1 MKVPRNP
8 IRMNH
13 KAPARRTS
21 PGIWEKGEFMESY
34 NSFHVTQKQ
43 VADAAKLLN
52 LDSAT
57 IELLSFPQREFKC
70 TIPVK
75 MDDGSVQIF
84 HAYRI
89 QHNYARG
96 PAKGG
101 IRFHPDETVDII
113 RALASWMTWKTA
125 VVDLP
130 LGGGKGGVVCD
141 PKKMSERE
149 LENLARAYIRAV
161 AEMIGIDKDI
171 PAPDVYTN
179 PQTMAW
185 MMDEYE
191 TIVHRHQPGV
201 FTDKPMQI
209 GGTEGRRD
217 ATARG
222 GVTTV
227 REACRVLG
235 VDPHGSY
242 AIQGFGNAGQ
252 RAALLHEEIL
262 GGGKLVAVSDSRGAI
277 YNPNGFNPKELVTH
291 KLTTGSVKGFPSAQN
306 LPHEE
311 LLELD
316 VEVLYPS
323 ALENAISEMNA
334 EKIKAKIVCEL
345 ANGPTTPEADLI
357 LFKKGIH
364 VIPDILASA
373 GGVTVSYF
381 EMVQDSYSYFWDE
394 QLVHQRLDQKL
405 TKAYHSVRQAM
416 KEKQVHP
423 RLAAMVVGV
432 ARVAEACKL
441 RGWV

>member
-1 MKVPRNP
+1 
-8 IRMNH
+8 
-13 KAPARRTS
+13 
-21 PGIWEKGEFMESY
+21 MESY
-34 NSFHVTQKQ
+34 NSFHVAQQQ
-43 VADAAKLLN
+43 VLEAAKLLH
-52 LDSAT
+52 LDEAT
-57 IELLSFPQREFKC
+57 IELLQWPQREFKF
-70 TIPVK
+70 TLHVK
-75 MDDGSVQIF
+75 MDNGKTKIF

-89 QHNYARG
+89 QYNIARG

-101 IRFHPDETVDII
+101 IRFHPDETVDTI

-130 LGGGKGGVVCD
+130 LGGAKGGVCCD
-141 PKKMSERE
+141 PKVMSERE
-149 LENLARAYIRAV
+149 LENLSREYIRAI
-161 AEMIGIDKDI
+161 AELVGVDKDI

-191 TIVHRHQPGV
+191 TIVHHHHPGV
-201 FTDKPMQI
+201 LTDKPQQI

-222 GVTTV
+222 GVITV
-227 REACRVLG
+227 REACTTLG
-235 VDPHGSY
+235 LDPSRSY

-252 RAALLHEEIL
+252 RAALLHRELL

-277 YNPNGFNPKELVTH
+277 YDPDGFHPEELVTH
-291 KLTTGSVKGFPSAQN
+291 KLKTGSVLGFPAAKII
-306 LPHEE
+306 PRDA

-316 VEVLYPS
+316 VEVLYPA
-323 ALENAISEMNA
+323 ALENSISRDNA
-334 EKIKAKIVCEL
+334 PNIKARIICEL
-345 ANGPTTPEADLI
+345 ANGPTTPEADII
-357 LFKKGIH
+357 LHSKGIH

-381 EMVQDSYSYFWDE
+381 EMVQDNYSYFWDE
-394 QLVHQRLDQKL
+394 DLVHQRLDKKL
-405 TKAYHSVRQAM
+405 TKAFHSVQEAIR
-416 KEKQVHP
+416 EKKVHP

>member
-1 MKVPRNP
+1 
-8 IRMNH
+8 
-13 KAPARRTS
+13 
-21 PGIWEKGEFMESY
+21 MESY
-34 NSFHVTQKQ
+34 NSFKVAQSQ
-43 VADAAKLLN
+43 VLEAAKLLN

-57 IELLSFPQREFKC
+57 CDLLMWPQREFTF

-75 MDDGSVQIF
+75 MDNGSVKIF

-89 QHNYARG
+89 QYNYARG

-101 IRFHPDETVDII
+101 IRFHPEETIDTI
-113 RALASWMTWKTA
+113 RALASWMVWKTA
-125 VVDLP
+125 VADIP
-130 LGGGKGGVVCD
+130 LGGGKGGVRCD

-149 LENLARAYIRAV
+149 LENVSRAYIRGV
-161 AEMIGIDKDI
+161 AQHIGIDKDI

-179 PQTMAW
+179 PQIMVW

-191 TIVHRHQPGV
+191 TIVNNHNPGV
-201 FTDKPMQI
+201 LTDKPLQV

-227 REACRVLG
+227 REACKLLKIE
-235 VDPHGSY
+235 PKTF

-262 GGGKLVAVSDSRGAI
+262 GGGKLIAASDSRAAI
-277 YNPNGFNPKELVTH
+277 YNPKGFDPKELVTH
-291 KLTTGSVKGFPSAQN
+291 KLKTGSVKDFPGSEIIS
-306 LPHEE
+306 HDE
-311 LLELD
+311 LLTLNVD
-316 VEVLYPS
+316 VLYPA
-323 ALENAISEMNA
+323 ALENSLTADNA
-334 EKIKAKIVCEL
+334 DKIKAKIVCEL
-345 ANGPTTPEADLI
+345 ANGPTTPEADII
-357 LFKKGIH
+357 LYQKGIH

-381 EMVQDSYSYFWDE
+381 EMVQDKYSYFWE
-394 QLVHQRLDQKL
+394 EELIHERLDKKL
-405 TKAYHSVRQAM
+405 TKAYHTVQDAI
-416 KEKQVHP
+416 KEKKVHP

-432 ARVAEACKL
+432 ARVAEVCKL

>member
-1 MKVPRNP
+1 
-8 IRMNH
+8 
-13 KAPARRTS
+13 
-21 PGIWEKGEFMESY
+21 MESY
-34 NSFHVTQKQ
+34 NSFNVTQQQ
-43 VADAAKLLN
+43 VSEAARILKL
-52 LDSAT
+52 DQAT
-57 IELLSFPQREFKC
+57 TELLLWPQREYKFVL
-70 TIPVK
+70 PVR
-75 MDDGSVQIF
+75 MDNGKVNIF

-101 IRFHPDETVDII
+101 IRFHPDETVDTI

-130 LGGGKGGVVCD
+130 LGGGKGGVCCD
-141 PKKMSERE
+141 PKILSEYE
-149 LENLARAYIRAV
+149 LESISRAYVRAV
-161 AEMIGIDKDI
+161 AHLIGIDKDV

-191 TIVHRHQPGV
+191 TIMNRHHPGV
-201 FTDKPMQI
+201 MTDKPQQI

-222 GVTTV
+222 GVIAV
-227 REACRVLG
+227 REACRLHD
-235 VDPHGSY
+235 VDPAGTF

-252 RAALLHEEIL
+252 RAALLHQELL
-262 GGGKLVAVSDSRGAI
+262 GGGRLVAVSDSRGAL
-277 YNPNGFNPKELVTH
+277 YNPDGFNVKDLVTH
-291 KLTTGSVKGFPSAQN
+291 KLRTGTISDFPDAKSIKQSEVLA
-306 LPHEE
+306 
-311 LLELD
+311 LD
-316 VEVLYPS
+316 VDVLYPA
-323 ALENAISEMNA
+323 ALENSITEDNA
-334 EKIKAKIVCEL
+334 NNVQARIVCEL
-345 ANGPTTPEADLI
+345 ANGPTTPGADRVLH
-357 LFKKGIH
+357 KKGVH

-381 EMVQDSYSYFWDE
+381 EMVQDSYSFFWTE
-394 QLVHQRLDQKL
+394 ESIHEHLDSKI
-405 TKAYHSVRQAM
+405 TKAYHTVQDSI

-423 RLAAMVVGV
+423 RLAAMLVGV